1 MAKLWLIRHAVA
13 AAPGDLRL
21 PGIDHPLRPEG
32 RAQAR
37 AAAARLRA
45 FAPPVIYASDALRAR
60 QTAEVIAAACGAPVV
75 VDPALGEIDFGAWGG
90 RSYAEI
96 VAADPAAAAYFADP
110 SAMTP
115 PGGETAEATARRVRD
130 KLEATGTGAGGVIV
144 GHAGSL
150 RLALALTLGLPLAS
164 SWRLRLDCAHLTTL
178 DWTAEGPIVESL
190 NDGCHLRLCAD
201 STDRFGPGRFG
212 GFSV

>member
-45 FAPPVIYASDALRAR
+45 LAPPVVYASNALRAR
-60 QTAEVIAAACGAPVV
+60 QTAEVIAAACGVPLV
-75 VDPALGEIDFGAWGG
+75 VDPALREVDFGAWGG

-96 VAADPAAAAYFADP
+96 VAADPAAASYFADP

-115 PGGETAEATARRVRD
+115 PGGETAESAARRVHD
-130 KLEATGTGAGGVIV
+130 LLEAVGTGDGGVIV

-150 RLALALTLGLPLAS
+150 RLALALALGMPLAAF
-164 SWRLRLDCAHLTTL
+164 WRLRLDCAHLSVL
-178 DWTAEGPIVESL
+178 DWTAEGPIVECL
-190 NDGCHLRLCAD
+190 NDGCHLGAAASDAEVRQ
-201 STDRFGPGRFG
+201 
-212 GFSV
+212 